1 MYLSIYMKMKSRTVK
16 QETSIHRGTFSN
28 FDTVDDNVKGYE
40 GIDYTSVY
48 KKHIDIDH
56 DCIESY
62 QRREFI
68 PGRKGFWKV

>member
-1 MYLSIYMKMKSRTVK
+1 MKSRTVK
-16 QETSIHRGTFSN
+16 QETSIHRGSFSN

>member
-16 QETSIHRGTFSN
+16 QETSIDRGSFSN

>member
-16 QETSIHRGTFSN
+16 QETSIHRGSFSN